1 MSDISFVYVSGTLDR
16 AMGQTKKKVVARRHL
31 VCGNCASWIHLETS
45 GCEKKWADTRAEGF
59 VFTCK
64 GCTEVAVLVKE
75 VSGLKQMMEDMKET
89 VAGLHLED
97 KGAETG
103 SRVTTTGVSQDREE
117 TAGNSRKEDTD
128 TGIED
133 KGEGRTEDRTEIC
146 AGMMTGVSQDREETD
161 GNRISEDTDT
171 GIEDEGE
178 GRTEERTEICA
189 GTRLMATH
197 AYTKNQESPIG
208 KEIDLQQWDTLI
220 FKRGH
225 TENENW
231 SLVQDRTGQVGYV
244 PAGFLV
250 VILDTTTEEQESD
263 TTKKGQENSTEEN
276 RIGQEENRIG
286 QEGERRKSY
295 SAAVIDGRK
304 RNTTIYVGDSIIRK
318 TDTRLNKGEDVVV
331 CLPGARIEHVTERVE
346 KIVGRGNGGTILVH
360 VGTNNTDKEGTTAIV
375 EKYRKLLKK
384 TKQARLGQIILSGI
398 LPECGNRIQGYRN
411 SKRMAVNG
419 MVERLCK
426 EEEVGYVDMWDSF
439 VGNEELYFRDGLHLS
454 GKGAAVLAE
463 GLSGAVASGLGKV
476 RYLN

>member
-117 TAGNSRKEDTD
+117 TAGNSRTEDTD

-276 RIGQEENRIG
+276 RIGQE
-286 QEGERRKSY
+286 GERRKSY

-318 TDTRLNKGEDVVV
+318 TDTRLSKGEDVVV
-331 CLPGARIEHVTERVE
+331 CLPGARIEHMTERVE

-375 EKYRKLLKK
+375 EKYRKLLK
-384 TKQARLGQIILSGI
+384 IILSGI
-398 LPECGNRIQGYRN
+398 LPVCGNRIQGYRN

>member
-31 VCGNCASWIHLETS
+31 VCGNCASWVHLETS

-117 TAGNSRKEDTD
+117 TAGNSRTEDTD

-161 GNRISEDTDT
+161 GNRISEDT

-197 AYTKNQESPIG
+197 AYTKHQESPIG

-225 TENENW
+225 AENENW

-263 TTKKGQENSTEEN
+263 TTKKGQENSK
-276 RIGQEENRIG
+276 EENRIG

-318 TDTRLNKGEDVVV
+318 TDTRLSKGEDVVV

-346 KIVGRGNGGTILVH
+346 KIVGRGNGVTILVH

-398 LPECGNRIQGYRN
+398 LPVCGNRIQGYRN

>member
-1 MSDISFVYVSGTLDR
+1 MSDISIVYVSGTLDR

-31 VCGNCASWIHLETS
+31 VCGNCASWVHLETS

-97 KGAETG
+97 TGAETG

-117 TAGNSRKEDTD
+117 TAGNSRTEDTD

-133 KGEGRTEDRTEIC
+133 KGEGRTEDRTDIC

-208 KEIDLQQWDTLI
+208 KEIDMQQWDTLI
-220 FKRGH
+220 FKREH
-225 TENENW
+225 AENENW

-276 RIGQEENRIG
+276 RIGQE
-286 QEGERRKSY
+286 GERRKSY
-295 SAAVIDGRK
+295 SAAVIDGIK
-304 RNTTIYVGDSIIRK
+304 RNATIYVGDSIIRK
-318 TDTRLNKGEDVVV
+318 TDTRLSKGEDVVV
-331 CLPGARIEHVTERVE
+331 CLPGARIEHVTESRE
-346 KIVGRGNGGTILVH
+346 DRGKRKWRDHTSTRRDEQHGQGRNNG
-360 VGTNNTDKEGTTAIV
+360 
-375 EKYRKLLKK
+375 
-384 TKQARLGQIILSGI
+384 
-398 LPECGNRIQGYRN
+398 
-411 SKRMAVNG
+411 
-419 MVERLCK
+419 
-426 EEEVGYVDMWDSF
+426 DS
-439 VGNEELYFRDGLHLS
+439 
-454 GKGAAVLAE
+454 
-463 GLSGAVASGLGKV
+463 
-476 RYLN
+476 